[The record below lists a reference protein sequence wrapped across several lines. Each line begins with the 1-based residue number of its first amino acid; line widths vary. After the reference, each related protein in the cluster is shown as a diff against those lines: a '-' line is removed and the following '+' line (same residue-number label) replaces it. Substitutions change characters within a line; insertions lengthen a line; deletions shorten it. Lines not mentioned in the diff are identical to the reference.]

1 MVTAE
6 ELVVAIRSEGV
17 GKTQDQLEGVEQS
30 MEDTAD
36 SAGESAE
43 ELEGF
48 SERFAGAMSAAVAAL
63 AVGAAGLLSQVPV
76 LGELFGGLAAV
87 VSALA
92 FQMDG
97 VLRPVLTP
105 VTNALFELAN
115 AVFEA
120 DGIIGDI
127 IGVLAT
133 VASVLAVVG
142 FAAAKLGVTWGA
154 VTAAAS
160 TVASVLGT
168 IAAVVAGVI
177 GGISALTA
185 ALVAAVVAIVAFAA
199 AYLTNW
205 RGVRDKTN
213 AIIGQIIDFVVSGFK
228 KFGTMALKA
237 LGGFVDQGVRAFN
250 EFAAA
255 VSEWAAGL
263 AEDAFEWGKNLIENF
278 IRGIRAIIG
287 RLRGF
292 LSDLGEIGANVGID
306 IPDLGSLGGGGGG
319 GSGGGGNG
327 RLPFRGGN
335 TTATG
340 AQIDG
345 RQLSESTGRYRAD
358 PSRRRGQ

>member
-1 MVTAE
+1 MSVTAE
-6 ELVVAIRSEGV
+6 ELVVAIRSENV
-17 GKTQDQLEGVEQS
+17 GETVEDLENVERS
-30 MEDTAD
+30 MDDTAESAGD
-36 SAGESAE
+36 SAEQ
-43 ELEGF
+43 LEGF

-76 LGELFGGLAAV
+76 LGEAFGGLAAL
-87 VSALA
+87 VSAIA

-105 VTNALFELAN
+105 ITNQFYEWAN
-115 AVFEA
+115 AIFEA
-120 DGIIGDI
+120 DGVLGDI

-133 VASVLAVVG
+133 VASILAIVG
-142 FAAAKLGVTWGA
+142 VAAVKLGVTWGA
-154 VTAAAS
+154 VTAAAG
-160 TVASVLGT
+160 TVASVLAT
-168 IAAVVAGVI
+168 VAGVVGTVI
-177 GGISALTA
+177 GAIVSLPA
-185 ALVAAVVAIVAFAA
+185 AIAVAIAAIVAFAA

-205 RGVRDKTN
+205 RGTRDKTN
-213 AIIGQIIDFVVSGFK
+213 KIIGEIIDFVVSGFK

-292 LSDLGEIGANVGID
+292 LSDLGEIGASVGID

-319 GSGGGGNG
+319 GGGGSG
-327 RLPFRGGN
+327 RLPFRGGG
-335 TTATG
+335 TGTGG

-345 RQLSESTGRYRAD
+345 RQLTESTGRYRSD
-358 PSRRRGQ
+358 PGRRRGL